1 MGTGLFLSGPGSLYH
16 PPQPPPL
23 PICTHREEE
32 KVRTGR
38 PGGRER
44 RSAVNLSWLG
54 WVLAPPELAAC
65 VSVRGR
71 ARAREGER
79 GRLREERGEGEQA
92 LRQHE
97 DGLLFSVLS

>member
-1 MGTGLFLSGPGSLYH
+1 MELELA
-16 PPQPPPL
+16 
-23 PICTHREEE
+23 R
-32 KVRTGR
+32 
-38 PGGRER
+38 
-44 RSAVNLSWLG
+44 

-79 GRLREERGEGEQA
+79 GRLREERGEGERA
-92 LRQHE
+92 LSQHE